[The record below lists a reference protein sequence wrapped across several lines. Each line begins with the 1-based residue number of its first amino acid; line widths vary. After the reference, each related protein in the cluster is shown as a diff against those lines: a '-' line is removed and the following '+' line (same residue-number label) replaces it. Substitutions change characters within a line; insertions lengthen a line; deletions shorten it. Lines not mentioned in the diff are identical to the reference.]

1 MESDIEFWAR
11 LVESCQLDVDE
22 GLTIPENPDDP
33 IEKKIRAELPKG
45 YKWGD
50 LVIGWYRNEK
60 KAGTSDAELEQTYV
74 TDLPN
79 LIDLLSTYEK
89 YLDLYRKQKM
99 VGRRSS
105 STLEKRHSRSTPSRI
120 SRQRN

>member
-50 LVIGWYRNEK
+50 LVIG
-60 KAGTSDAELEQTYV
+60 
-74 TDLPN
+74 
-79 LIDLLSTYEK
+79 
-89 YLDLYRKQKM
+89 
-99 VGRRSS
+99 
-105 STLEKRHSRSTPSRI
+105 
-120 SRQRN
+120 